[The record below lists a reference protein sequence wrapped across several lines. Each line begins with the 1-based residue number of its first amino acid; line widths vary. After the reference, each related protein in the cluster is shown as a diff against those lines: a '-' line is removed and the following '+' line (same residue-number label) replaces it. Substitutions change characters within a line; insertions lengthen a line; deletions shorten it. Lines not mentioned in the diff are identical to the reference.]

1 MIHILFNT
9 QPVENTFEYRDKPIY
24 TYTNNQDSEYGDSG
38 TFAAMQ
44 TISVY
49 TMAGV
54 WLCQKKIDFFLT

>member
-54 WLCQKKIDFFLT
+54 